1 MTLNQLSSG
10 QKAIIVK
17 VKGRGAFLKRL
28 SEMGFVRG
36 HVIEPLITAP
46 LRDPV
51 IYKILDSEVS
61 LRKADAALVE
71 VIPIN
76 EADKD
81 KDYTFGYQG
90 MMANDEE
97 LADQKL
103 DKKELGTTIDV
114 VLVGNPNSGKTSL
127 FNAISG
133 AQEKVGNYSGITV
146 DAKKIVVKYKGYKLN
161 LIDLPGTYSISAYSP
176 EERYVRDYIFDTVPD
191 VVINVVDGSNLN
203 RNLFLTTQLIDID
216 IKMVMALNFYDELKE
231 RGDRFDY
238 ELFGGMV
245 GIPMIPTVAPKKQ
258 GIEQLFDTIIQVYNG
273 QNTVVRHV
281 HINYGDVIERCLNKL
296 SKRIKASKSYS
307 EKVAARY

>member
-10 QKAIIVK
+10 QRAIIVK

-81 KDYTFGYQG
+81 KDYSFGYSG
-90 MMANDEE
+90 VTDDETQE
-97 LADQKL
+97 QSKTI
-103 DKKELGTTIDV
+103 KKELGTSIDI

-146 DAKKIVVKYKGYKLN
+146 DAKKIVMKYKGYKLN

-176 EERYVRDYIFDTVPD
+176 EERYVRDYIFDKVPD
-191 VVINVVDGSNLN
+191 VVINVVDASNLN